1 MLESLNLLGLSDRE
15 TTVLSWVLRGK
26 ENKIIAMKLGVSES
40 TIRRHLESIYS
51 KFGVNSRT
59 AAIAHVLQKL
69 GLLSSEEER

>member
-26 ENKIIAMKLGVSES
+26 ENKTIAMELSVSES

-59 AAIAHVLQKL
+59 AAIAHVLQQL
-69 GLLSSEEER
+69 GLLSSEGER

>member
-1 MLESLNLLGLSDRE
+1 MLESLDLLGLSDRE

-26 ENKIIAMKLGVSES
+26 ENKMIAMELGVSES

-69 GLLSSEEER
+69 GLLSSKGER

>member
-26 ENKIIAMKLGVSES
+26 ENKTIAMELGVSES

-51 KFGVNSRT
+51 KFEVNSRT

-69 GLLSSEEER
+69 GLLSSEGER